1 MYFIHHTHE
10 FMYKFVYRQY
20 VMPLVGTNAL
30 SERKLWMVG
39 IWYLI
44 NAPYL
49 VMPGIG
55 VLVAGVL
62 HKVEI

>member
-1 MYFIHHTHE
+1 
-10 FMYKFVYRQY
+10 MYKFVYRQY
-20 VMPLVGTNAL
+20 VMPLGGTNAL

-55 VLVAGVL
+55 VLVAGVS